1 MSIISEF
8 REFASRGNVIDLA
21 VGVVIGGA
29 FGTITNSLV
38 QDIIMPPIG
47 MVLSGIN
54 FADIATT
61 LKQAG
66 PDGKGAVVLSWGK
79 FIQSVINFLIIAMA
93 MFVVVKA
100 MNTMKRREEAAEAA
114 PEAPTEPSEEVKL
127 LTEIRDALRK

>member
-8 REFASRGNVIDLA
+8 KEFASRGNVIDLA

-29 FGTITNSLV
+29 FGSITNSLV

-54 FADIATT
+54 FTDIVTT

-66 PDGKGAVVLSWGK
+66 PDGKGAVVVSWGK
-79 FIQSVINFLIIAMA
+79 FIQAIINFLIIALA
-93 MFVVVKA
+93 MFAVVKA
-100 MNTMKRREEAAEAA
+100 INTMKRKQGDIA
-114 PEAPTEPSEEVKL
+114 PPPAEPSDEVKL
-127 LTEIRDALRK
+127 LTEIRDALKK

>member
-1 MSIISEF
+1 MSIASEF
-8 REFASRGNVIDLA
+8 KEFASRGNVIDLA

-79 FIQSVINFLIIAMA
+79 FMQAIINFLIIAIA

-100 MNTMKRREEAAEAA
+100 MNTMKRRQEAAEAA
-114 PEAPTEPSEEVKL
+114 PEVPPEPSEEVKL

>member
-1 MSIISEF
+1 MSILSEF
-8 REFASRGNVIDLA
+8 KEFASRGNVVDLA

-29 FGTITNSLV
+29 FGTITTSLV

-54 FADIATT
+54 FADIVTT

-79 FIQSVINFLIIAMA
+79 FIQAVINFLIIAMA

-100 MNTMKRREEAAEAA
+100 INTMKRKQEEAPA
-114 PEAPTEPSEEVKL
+114 PPPAEPSDEVKL
-127 LTEIRDALRK
+127 LTEIRDALKK

>member
-1 MSIISEF
+1 
-8 REFASRGNVIDLA
+8 
-21 VGVVIGGA
+21 
-29 FGTITNSLV
+29 
-38 QDIIMPPIG
+38 MPPIG

>member
-8 REFASRGNVIDLA
+8 KEFASRGNVIDLA
-21 VGVVIGGA
+21 MGVVIGGA

-61 LKQAG
+61 LKAAG
-66 PDGKGAVVLSWGK
+66 PDGKGAVVISWGT
-79 FIQSVINFLIIAMA
+79 FIQAIINFLIIAIA

-100 MNTMKRREEAAEAA
+100 MNTMKRRQEAAEAA

-127 LTEIRDALRK
+127 LTEIRDALKK

>member
-1 MSIISEF
+1 MSIASEF

-29 FGTITNSLV
+29 FGSITTSLV

-47 MVLSGIN
+47 MILSGIN

-61 LKQAG
+61 LRAAG

-79 FIQSVINFLIIAMA
+79 FIQAVINFLIIALA
-93 MFVVVKA
+93 MFAVVKA
-100 MNTMKRREEAAEAA
+100 INTMKRRQDAAATA
-114 PEAPTEPSEEVKL
+114 PEVSTEPSEEVKL
-127 LTEIRDALRK
+127 LTEIRDALKK

>member
-8 REFASRGNVIDLA
+8 KEFASRGNVIDLA

-61 LKQAG
+61 LKAAG
-66 PDGKGAVVLSWGK
+66 PDGKGAVVLAWGK
-79 FIQSVINFLIIAMA
+79 FIQAIINFLILAIA

-100 MNTMKRREEAAEAA
+100 MNTMKRRQEAAEAA
-114 PEAPTEPSEEVKL
+114 PETPAEPSEEVKL
-127 LTEIRDALRK
+127 LTEIRDALKK

>member
-1 MSIISEF
+1 MSIASEF
-8 REFASRGNVIDLA
+8 KEFASRGNVIDLA

-29 FGTITNSLV
+29 FGSITNSLV

-54 FADIATT
+54 FADIVTT

-79 FIQSVINFLIIAMA
+79 FIQAIINFLIIAMA
-93 MFVVVKA
+93 MFAVVKA
-100 MNTMKRREEAAEAA
+100 INTMKRNQEEAPPPA
-114 PEAPTEPSEEVKL
+114 EPSDEVKL
-127 LTEIRDALRK
+127 LTEIRDALKK

>member
-8 REFASRGNVIDLA
+8 KEFASRGNVIDLA

-29 FGTITNSLV
+29 FGSITNSLV

-54 FADIATT
+54 FADIVTT
-61 LKQAG
+61 LKAAG
-66 PDGKGAVVLSWGK
+66 PDGKGAVVLAWGK
-79 FIQSVINFLIIAMA
+79 FIQAVINFLIIAAA

-100 MNTMKRREEAAEAA
+100 INTMKRRQDEAA
-114 PEAPTEPSEEVKL
+114 PEASPEPSDEVKL
-127 LTEIRDALRK
+127 LTEIRDALRKP